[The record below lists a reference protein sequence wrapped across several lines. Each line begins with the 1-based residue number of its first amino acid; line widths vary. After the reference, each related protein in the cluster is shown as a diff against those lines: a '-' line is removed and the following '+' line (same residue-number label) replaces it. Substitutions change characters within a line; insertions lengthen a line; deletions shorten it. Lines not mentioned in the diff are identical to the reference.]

1 MAGKYVK
8 VNRTETLTFWES
20 LYVPEIIRGLSI
32 TARHFAWN
40 FVGVFWAYFTG
51 NASKR
56 RIMTVYYPEEKVVT
70 PPAYRG
76 RPVLVI
82 GKDGRE
88 KCVACGLCE
97 AACPPECI
105 SIVGGMRG
113 DGTKYPVSYLLD
125 GAKCIFCGL
134 CEEACP
140 EEAIVMSDQYE
151 NLADYDRKMMVYG
164 KDQLLVPEDRLG
176 KRLDYIRERMF
187 GKCNY

>member
-8 VNRTETLTFWES
+8 VNRTITLTLWER

-32 TARHFAWN
+32 TARHFARN
-40 FVGVFWAYFTG
+40 FFGVFWAYFTG
-51 NASKR
+51 NISER

-76 RPVLVI
+76 RPVLVLD
-82 GKDGRE
+82 KDGRE

-105 SIVGGMRG
+105 SIVGGMRD

-151 NLADYDRKMMVYG
+151 NLADYDRKMMMYG
-164 KDQLLVPEDRLG
+164 KDQLLVPEDRLE
-176 KRLDYIRERMF
+176 KRLNHIRKRMF